1 MLNRCFYFLLIALLG
16 ITATSCSKEPGPEP
30 VSPPA
35 KVLLAYIGTDNNLQ
49 AVAYQKLHALRDG
62 WSGSEQEKIVVYLD
76 YKGTPASLIEIG
88 YAEGSGEKTLKTVKT
103 YTRENSASA
112 ATLSRVISEVAALYP
127 AEQYGLLVF
136 SHASGWLPA
145 GALNNPAPAITPKS
159 IIVDDSFGEMELA
172 DFAAAIPAGMF
183 DYMVFETCFMAG
195 IEAAYEL
202 REKTPLILGSSAE
215 IVDPGFTPVYGTSV
229 NELFAGQVNS
239 FGQRVFDRVMTY
251 GENELQRSATYS
263 VIRTDKLD
271 ALAAF
276 IRDHCDLT
284 KPVDIGQVQH
294 FDRHGDYRLFF
305 DFDDYYGRLLDTDN
319 ERRELTRLVADCI
332 PWKAATPEFMSQSV
346 GHNGFTV
353 TRHSGLTTY
362 IPQPAFPA
370 LNRAYGELGWS
381 RAITR

>member
-1 MLNRCFYFLLIALLG
+1 MLKRCLCFLLTALVVS
-16 ITATSCSKEPGPEP
+16 ATSCSKDSGPEAP
-30 VSPPA
+30 SEPD

-62 WSGSEQEKIVVYLD
+62 WSGSEHQKIVVYLD
-76 YKGTPASLIEIG
+76 YKGVPSSLIEIG

-103 YTRENSASA
+103 YNRENSASA

-145 GALNNPAPAITPKS
+145 GALNNPALASASKS
-159 IIVDDSFGEMELA
+159 IIADDSFGEMELQ
-172 DFAAAIPAGMF
+172 DFAAAIPGGMF
-183 DYMVFETCFMAG
+183 DYIVFETCFMAG
-195 IEAAYEL
+195 IEAAYAL
-202 REKTPLILGSSAE
+202 REKTPLILASSAE
-215 IVDPGFTPVYGTSV
+215 IVDPGFTPVYASAV
-229 NELFAGQVNS
+229 DKLFSGEIIS
-239 FGQRVFDRVMTY
+239 FGQRVFDRVLTY
-251 GENELQRSATYS
+251 GENEVQRSATYS
-263 VIRTDKLD
+263 VIRTDKLER
-271 ALAAF
+271 LAAF
-276 IRDHCDLT
+276 IRDHCDVT
-284 KPVDIGQVQH
+284 QPVDIGQVQH

-305 DFDDYYGRLLDTDN
+305 DFGDYYGRLLKTDDQ
-319 ERRELTRLVADCI
+319 RQELGRLVADCI
-332 PWKAATPEFMSQSV
+332 PWKAATPQFMTQSS
-346 GHNGFTV
+346 GHNGFAI